1 MADRRVREAHARLVR
16 LLREKRLAL
25 GVNIGL
31 MNRPGSP
38 VFRRIETALPIFL
51 GIIGVIGGVAIGGLA
66 LGIVALMAGLGV
78 WFLVI
83 LPRMKDQVY
92 ERTLG
97 YVTGDPD
104 AFQKVWDAAAVTLQ
118 RDGEECR
125 PPEGDWMAF
134 VRETK
139 TREEQDREDGVA

>member
-1 MADRRVREAHARLVR
+1 MADARTRDAHARLVR
-16 LLREKRLAL
+16 LLAQKRLRL

-51 GIIGVIGGVAIGGLA
+51 GIMGVIGAVAIGGFP
-66 LGIVALMAGLGV
+66 LGIVALTAGLGV

-97 YVTGDPD
+97 YVSGSPE
-104 AFQKVWDAAAVTLQ
+104 AFLEAWNAGAVTLQ
-118 RDGEECR
+118 QGDAECR
-125 PPEGDWMAF
+125 PPDGDWMGF
-134 VRETK
+134 VKSAR
-139 TREEQDREDGVA
+139 TREEQDEEDGI